1 MVVGIIDVLSG
12 LLIISAIVLV
22 VVIVAAV
29 VRMTIAR
36 PRLETE
42 EETTQLGDAETSARE
57 ARHAVVEA
65 HGTELIE
72 RRVDLDARRG
82 TLGGDTSLDD
92 AFTRL
97 QERFERGDITEEQF
111 EHAKIRLF
119 GG

>member
-1 MVVGIIDVLSG
+1 MVVGIIDVLSA

-22 VVIVAAV
+22 VVIVAAL

-36 PRLETE
+36 SSLETE
-42 EETTQLGDAETSARE
+42 QETTRPEDAETSARA
-57 ARHAVVEA
+57 ARHAVVDA

-97 QERFERGDITEEQF
+97 QERFTCGEITEEQF
-111 EHAKIRLF
+111 EHAKLHLF

>member
-1 MVVGIIDVLSG
+1 MVVGIIDVLSA
-12 LLIISAIVLV
+12 LLVISAIVLV
-22 VVIVAAV
+22 AVIVTAV
-29 VRMTIAR
+29 VRMTITR
-36 PRLETE
+36 PSRETE
-42 EETTQLGDAETSARE
+42 EKTTRPGDAETAARA

-97 QERFERGDITEEQF
+97 QERLESGDITEEQF
-111 EHAKIRLF
+111 EHAKIHLF

>member
-1 MVVGIIDVLSG
+1 MVVGIIDVLSA

-22 VVIVAAV
+22 VVIVTAV
-29 VRMTIAR
+29 VRMTITR
-36 PRLETE
+36 PTRPTDEQ
-42 EETTQLGDAETSARE
+42 TTPLGDAETSERA

-72 RRVDLDARRG
+72 RRVDLDTRRG

-97 QERFERGDITEEQF
+97 QERLERRDITEEQF
-111 EHAKIRLF
+111 ERAKIHLF